1 MKKDHFIPCL
11 IFLLCFGSSL
21 LFGKLCA
28 ASDPFPLY
36 PCIEPNVRFWI
47 DAYSKYPTT
56 KGILHDSTMLNIVYD
71 VIELWPQEKPGARKI
86 NTKRIKEAKNKYERI
101 LEKLA
106 QNPASPY
113 PEARRVAALFGPNAG
128 KPTFRKAMRNIR
140 CQIGQKDRFR
150 EGIILSGAYIEEI
163 REIFRSHGLP
173 EDLAFLPHVES
184 SFNPKAYSK
193 FGAAG
198 IWQFTHSTGKRFL
211 TVDYTQDERR
221 DPIWSSRA
229 AAQLLKWNYEKLGS
243 WPMAITAYNH
253 GISGMLRAKSRK
265 VSYED
270 IFQGYRNR
278 RFRFASRN
286 FYSEFLAAREVAKN
300 YEQYFGMLELERPV
314 ETREVLLEGYASISD
329 LSGYFEVDVET
340 IRELNPALRPPV
352 FNEQKYVPKGYALR
366 LPADAVDEI
375 RVASADLLESVYRL
389 RQKPSRFYR
398 VKWGDTIGEIAQT
411 HRVKVSDLILAN
423 NLDSSATIY
432 INQNLRIPLPGEKLE
447 QPEAL
452 AGMRPRLA
460 GVKEAQSEEVV
471 EKATQDKPSVFEEEM
486 PVSEWSINPAV
497 VSGNL
502 EVDKIVTKDGRQIGM
517 IRVEAEETLGHYAE
531 WLRVPTYKIRRLNG
545 FPYGKLLV
553 LNQSVK
559 IPLSKVT
566 KEEFEQARLEYH
578 QEIQEDFSSVYTIE
592 SARMYRVKNGD
603 SIWTLCNDVFSIP
616 LWLMKKYNPDVDLY
630 RLRRAQTLA
639 IPVLEKREGREEDA
653 STPPMAL

>member
-1 MKKDHFIPCL
+1 MKKEHFITYL
-11 IFLLCFGSSL
+11 IFLVGFGSSL
-21 LFGKLCA
+21 LSGNLCA

-36 PCIEPNVRFWI
+36 ACIEPNVRFWI

-56 KGILHDSTMLNIVYD
+56 KGILHDSTMLDVVYD
-71 VIELWPQEKPGARKI
+71 VIELWPQEEHGAGRI
-86 NTKRIKEAKNKYERI
+86 NRKRINEAKNKYERI

-106 QNPASPY
+106 QNPSSPD
-113 PEARRVAALFGPNAG
+113 PEAKRVAALFGPNAG
-128 KPTFRKAMRNIR
+128 KQTFRKAMRNIR

-150 EGIILSGAYIEEI
+150 EGLIVSGAYIAEI
-163 REIFRSHGLP
+163 REIFRSLGLP
-173 EDLAFLPHVES
+173 EDLAYLPHVES

-193 FGAAG
+193 LGAAG

-211 TVDYTQDERR
+211 TVNYTQDERR
-221 DPIWSSRA
+221 DPILSSRA
-229 AAQLLKWNYEKLGS
+229 AAQLLKRNYEKLGT

-253 GISGMLRAKSRK
+253 GISGMLRGISRK
-265 VSYED
+265 GSYEA
-270 IFQGYRNR
+270 IFQEYRNR

-300 YEQYFGMLELERPV
+300 YEQYFGMIELERPV
-314 ETREVLLEGYASISD
+314 ETREVRLESYASISD
-329 LSGYFEVDVET
+329 LSRYFEVDAET

-352 FNEQKYVPKGYALR
+352 FNEQKYVPGGYTLR

-375 RVASADLLESVYRL
+375 GVASAGLLESVYRL
-389 RQKPSRFYR
+389 HQKPSHFYR

-411 HRVKVSDLILAN
+411 NRVKVSDLILAN
-423 NLDSSATIY
+423 NLDSSATIF

-452 AGMRPRLA
+452 PRMRPRLA
-460 GVKEAQSEEVV
+460 GAMKAQSEEVV
-471 EKATQDKPSVFEEEM
+471 EKATQDKPSVFEGET
-486 PVSEWSINPAV
+486 PVSEWSVNPSV

-502 EVDKIVTKDGRQIGM
+502 EVGKIVRKDGRQIGM

-531 WLRVPTYKIRRLNG
+531 WLRIPTYEIRRLNG

-553 LNQSVK
+553 VNQSVK

-578 QEIQEDFSSVYTIE
+578 QEIQEDFSGVYTIE
-592 SARMYRVKNGD
+592 SVRMYRVKKGD
-603 SIWTLCNDVFSIP
+603 NIWTLCNEVFSIP

-630 RLRRAQTLA
+630 SLRRSQTLA
-639 IPVLEKREGREEDA
+639 IPVLEKREGREDD